1 MPSSCSLPVS
11 LCSSSLFSAVGGVS
25 SGLISGSISGLFLLV
40 LVLVVGSVVISGS
53 FSGEF
58 PLLLLLSGLFLLVAV
73 VSFVATSNSLP
84 VFGRA
89 AGGEGSWCHRRH
101 GVEGGGW
108 EVQVEAGGGVVRVR
122 GGGGEVR
129 VEGGGV
135 VRVEG
140 HNGSA

>member
-1 MPSSCSLPVS
+1 
-11 LCSSSLFSAVGGVS
+11 LFAAVGGVS

-58 PLLLLLSGLFLLVAV
+58 PLLLLLSGLFLLVEV
-73 VSFVATSNSLP
+73 VSLVATSNSLP

-89 AGGEGSWCHRRH
+89 AGGEGSWSHRRH
-101 GVEGGGW
+101 GVEAVGG
-108 EVQVEAGGGVVRVR
+108 EVQVEASRVVRVR
-122 GGGGEVR
+122 GGGGEFR

-140 HNGSA
+140 HYGSA